1 MSKKK
6 QTQTP
11 KRELLKNESPQNESP
26 QNESPQNESL
36 TKESLTKESM
46 VPVLI
51 ACFGLAIICLIAYFP
66 GLSNA
71 LVDWDDLHY
80 VYEVSLINDLSF
92 ESIRKIFCT
101 YLLGNYHPFTALSL
115 VFNYNLSGVEPFSY
129 HLTNLVIHIF
139 NSILV
144 LLVVLRMNKGML
156 AAGITAALFAVHP
169 MHVESV
175 VWAAERKDVLYT
187 FFFLCSF
194 LSYLKYI
201 HTGHFRLMA
210 LALVLF
216 IFSCFSK
223 GMAVTLPL
231 IMFAA
236 DYALGRKNVKSLF
249 VEKIPFFLVSMV
261 FGIVAVDGQQKWGA
275 IPDMPEYG
283 FIDRVFLAIYSFVFY
298 LNKMIVPTGLSAFYP
313 YPVKTGNWFPPLI
326 YISLLVLFIYK
337 ALAFYTIKREKFVFF
352 GILFYG
358 ISILPM
364 VQLLPVG
371 DMIAA
376 DRYFYVSS
384 IGLFF
389 IAGIVAEKSVNWYG
403 LKFAHLNTSII
414 MFFAAIIGILT
425 YLSNQQSRVWK
436 NDSTLLTHA
445 LKVQP
450 LSHVANTKM
459 GIHHQLA
466 DRTDQAIE
474 YYEKALSLRR
484 NSTAAN
490 NLGQCYVDKKQYALS
505 LPYFQLSISLNP
517 DDSQTWFNMGNAYD
531 SLGNHN
537 EAVRDYTIALEHD
550 KNLFKAY
557 NNRACAFFALGKW
570 EEGNED
576 MRIAARGGHA
586 TAIQYLKGL
595 ERERSQ
601 KTKVKP

>member
-11 KRELLKNESPQNESP
+11 KKELRKNEAPEN
-26 QNESPQNESL
+26 NSL
-36 TKESLTKESM
+36 TKESLTKESI

-51 ACFGLAIICLIAYFP
+51 ASLVLAVICLIAYCP
-66 GLSNA
+66 GLNNA
-71 LVDWDDLHY
+71 LVDWDDLQY
-80 VYEVSLINDLSF
+80 VYEVSLIRDLSF
-92 ESIRKIFCT
+92 KNICHIFSS
-101 YLLGNYHPFTALSL
+101 YLMGNYHPFTVLSL
-115 VFNYNLSGVEPFSY
+115 IFNYHVSGVEPFSY

-144 LLVVLRMNKGML
+144 LLVILRMNKGMM

-201 HTGHFRLMA
+201 NTGHFRLIG
-210 LALVLF
+210 LAWLLF

-231 IMFAA
+231 IMLTA
-236 DYALGRKNVKSLF
+236 DYAMGRNNVKKLF
-249 VEKIPFFLVSMV
+249 IEKIPFLLVSMV

-275 IPDMPEYG
+275 IADLPEYG
-283 FIDRVFLAIYSFVFY
+283 FIDRIFLAIYSFVFY

-326 YISLLVLFIYK
+326 YFSVLVLFIYK
-337 ALAFYTIKREKFVFF
+337 ALAFYTIKRERFVFF
-352 GILFYG
+352 GILFFG
-358 ISILPM
+358 ISILPV

-389 IAGIVAEKSVNWYG
+389 IAGVVAEKLVSRHG
-403 LKFAHLNTSII
+403 LKFAYLHTSITVL
-414 MFFAAIIGILT
+414 FAAIIGILT

-436 NDSTLLTHA
+436 NDFTLLTHA
-445 LKVQP
+445 LQAQP

-459 GIHHQLA
+459 GIYHQLA
-466 DRTDQAIE
+466 GRTDQSIE

-484 NSTAAN
+484 NATAAN

-505 LPYFQLSISLNP
+505 LPYFQLSIALKPNDP
-517 DDSQTWFNMGNAYD
+517 QTWFNMGNAYD
-531 SLGNHN
+531 SLGNHD
-537 EAVRDYTIALEHD
+537 EAIRDYTVALEHD

-557 NNRACAFFALGKW
+557 NNRACSFFALGKW
-570 EEGNED
+570 EEGHED
-576 MRIAARGGHA
+576 MKIAARGGHA
-586 TAIQYLKGL
+586 TAIQYMVGL

-601 KTKVKP
+601 KAEAKP